1 MKVKAMRKNN
11 FYLDSERLILAVK
24 NRVRSYSATPLRQ
37 FTNNSVIVKELS
49 NDLVTSILTI
59 EDEKVFL
66 VISSTLFPNQLKMF
80 VGKVRKTDILLSDNH
95 CLVAGLQVYKLC
107 QMLVNNDEICVNP
120 MSLFN
125 ISQHTEETEF

>member
-1 MKVKAMRKNN
+1 MKKNN
-11 FYLDSERLILAVK
+11 FYLDSERLILGVK

-37 FTNNSVIVKELS
+37 FKDNSVNVKELS
-49 NDLVTSILTI
+49 NNLVNSTLTI
-59 EDEKVFL
+59 DDDKVFL
-66 VISSTLFPNQLKMF
+66 VISSTLFKQLKMF
-80 VGKVRKTDILLSDNH
+80 VGKVRKSDILLSDNH

-125 ISQHTEETEF
+125 ISQHTEESEF

>member
-1 MKVKAMRKNN
+1 MKKNN
-11 FYLDSERLILAVK
+11 FYLDSERLILGVK

-49 NDLVTSILTI
+49 NNLVTSTLTI
-59 EDEKVFL
+59 DDDKVFL
-66 VISSTLFPNQLKMF
+66 VITSTLFTNKLKCF
-80 VGKVRKTDILLSDNH
+80 VGKVRKSDILLSENH

-125 ISQHTEETEF
+125 ISQHTEESEF

>member
-1 MKVKAMRKNN
+1 MRKNN

-24 NRVRSYSATPLRQ
+24 NRVRSYSATPLKQ
-37 FTNNSVIVKELS
+37 FTNNSVKVKELS

-66 VISSTLFPNQLKMF
+66 VISSTLFHQLKMF

-125 ISQHTEETEF
+125 ITQHTEESEF

>member
-24 NRVRSYSATPLRQ
+24 NRVRSYSATPLKQ
-37 FTNNSVIVKELS
+37 LENNCIKVKELS
-49 NDLVTSILTI
+49 NNLVTSQLVL

-66 VISSTLFPNQLKMF
+66 VISSTLFHQLKMF

-107 QMLVNNDEICVNP
+107 QKLINNDEICESP
-120 MSLFN
+120 MSIFN
-125 ISQHTEETEF
+125 VSQHIEESEF

>member
-1 MKVKAMRKNN
+1 MKKNN
-11 FYLDSERLILAVK
+11 FYLDYERLILGVK
-24 NRVRSYSATPLRQ
+24 NRVRSYSATPLKQ
-37 FTNNSVIVKELS
+37 FTNNTIQVKELS
-49 NDLVTSILTI
+49 NDLVTSLLTI
-59 EDEKVFL
+59 EDEKVYL
-66 VISSTLFPNQLKMF
+66 QITSTLFTNKLKCF

-125 ISQHTEETEF
+125 ISQHTEESEF

>member
-1 MKVKAMRKNN
+1 MKKNN

-24 NRVRSYSATPLRQ
+24 NRVRSYSATPLKQ

-59 EDEKVFL
+59 EDEKVYL
-66 VISSTLFPNQLKMF
+66 QITSTLFKQLKMF
-80 VGKVRKTDILLSDNH
+80 VGKVRKSDILLSDNH

-125 ISQHTEETEF
+125 ISQHTEESEF

>member
-1 MKVKAMRKNN
+1 MKKNN
-11 FYLDSERLILAVK
+11 FYLDSERLILGVK

-37 FTNNSVIVKELS
+37 FKDNSVTVKELS

-59 EDEKVFL
+59 EDDKVFL
-66 VISSTLFPNQLKMF
+66 VITSTLFTNKLKCF
-80 VGKVRKTDILLSDNH
+80 VGKVRKTDILLSENH

-125 ISQHTEETEF
+125 ITQHTEESEF

>member
-1 MKVKAMRKNN
+1 MKKNN

-24 NRVRSYSATPLRQ
+24 NRVRSYSATPLKQ
-37 FTNNSVIVKELS
+37 FTNNTIQVKELS

-66 VISSTLFPNQLKMF
+66 LISSTLFTNKLKCF
-80 VGKVRKTDILLSDNH
+80 VGKVRKSDILLSDNH

-125 ISQHTEETEF
+125 ISQHTEESEF

>member
-1 MKVKAMRKNN
+1 MKKNN

-37 FTNNSVIVKELS
+37 FTKNTIQVKELS
-49 NDLVTSILTI
+49 NNLVTSQLVL
-59 EDEKVFL
+59 DDDKVFL
-66 VISSTLFPNQLKMF
+66 VITSTLFPNQLKMF
-80 VGKVRKTDILLSDNH
+80 VGKVRKTDILLSENH

-125 ISQHTEETEF
+125 ISQHTEESEF

>member
-1 MKVKAMRKNN
+1 MKVKMRKNN
-11 FYLDSERLILAVK
+11 VYYLDSERLILGVK

-37 FTNNSVIVKELS
+37 LENNCIKVKELS
-49 NDLVTSILTI
+49 NDLVTSILAI
-59 EDEKVFL
+59 EDEKVYL
-66 VISSTLFPNQLKMF
+66 QITSTLFPNQLKMF

-107 QMLVNNDEICVNP
+107 QKLINDEICENP
-120 MSLFN
+120 MSIFN

>member
-24 NRVRSYSATPLRQ
+24 NRVRSYSATPLKQ
-37 FTNNSVIVKELS
+37 FTNNSVKVKELS
-49 NDLVTSILTI
+49 NDLVTTQLVLD
-59 EDEKVFL
+59 DEKVFL
-66 VISSTLFPNQLKMF
+66 VISSTLFHQLKMF

-125 ISQHTEETEF
+125 ISQHSEETEF

>member
-1 MKVKAMRKNN
+1 MRKNN
-11 FYLDSERLILAVK
+11 FYLDSERLILGVK
-24 NRVRSYSATPLRQ
+24 NRVRSYSATPLKQ
-37 FTNNSVIVKELS
+37 FTNNSVKVKELS

-59 EDEKVFL
+59 EDDKVFL
-66 VISSTLFPNQLKMF
+66 VITSTLFKSLKCF
-80 VGKVRKTDILLSDNH
+80 VGKVRKTDILLSENH

>member
-1 MKVKAMRKNN
+1 MKKNN

-24 NRVRSYSATPLRQ
+24 NRVRSYSATPLKQ
-37 FTNNSVIVKELS
+37 FTNNSVKVKELS

-59 EDEKVFL
+59 EDEKVYL
-66 VISSTLFPNQLKMF
+66 QITSTLFKQLKMF
-80 VGKVRKTDILLSDNH
+80 VGKVRKSDILLSDNH

-125 ISQHTEETEF
+125 ISQHTEESEF

>member
-1 MKVKAMRKNN
+1 MRKNN
-11 FYLDSERLILAVK
+11 FYLDSERIILGVK

-37 FTNNSVIVKELS
+37 FKDNSVNVKELS
-49 NDLVTSILTI
+49 NNLVNSTLTI
-59 EDEKVFL
+59 DDDKVFL
-66 VISSTLFPNQLKMF
+66 VITSTLFHQLKMF
-80 VGKVRKTDILLSDNH
+80 VGKVRKSDILLSDNH

-125 ISQHTEETEF
+125 ISQHTEESEF

>member
-1 MKVKAMRKNN
+1 MKKNN

-24 NRVRSYSATPLRQ
+24 NRVRSYSATPLKQ
-37 FTNNSVIVKELS
+37 FTNNTIQVKELS
-49 NDLVTSILTI
+49 NNLVNSILTI
-59 EDEKVFL
+59 EDDKVFL
-66 VISSTLFPNQLKMF
+66 VITSTLFKSLKCF
-80 VGKVRKTDILLSDNH
+80 VGKVRKTDILLSENH

-125 ISQHTEETEF
+125 ITQHTEESEF

>member
-1 MKVKAMRKNN
+1 M
-11 FYLDSERLILAVK
+11 DSERLILGVK

-49 NDLVTSILTI
+49 NNLVTSTLTI
-59 EDEKVFL
+59 DDDKVFL
-66 VISSTLFPNQLKMF
+66 VITSTLFTNKLKCF
-80 VGKVRKTDILLSDNH
+80 VGKVRKSDILLSENH

-125 ISQHTEETEF
+125 ISQHTEESEF

>member
-1 MKVKAMRKNN
+1 MKKNN
-11 FYLDSERLILAVK
+11 FYLDSERLILGVK

-49 NDLVTSILTI
+49 NDLVTSTLTI
-59 EDEKVFL
+59 EDDKVFL
-66 VISSTLFPNQLKMF
+66 VITSTLFTNKLKCF
-80 VGKVRKTDILLSDNH
+80 VGKVRKTDILLSENH

>member
-1 MKVKAMRKNN
+1 MKKNN

-37 FTNNSVIVKELS
+37 FTNNSVNVKELS
-49 NDLVTSILTI
+49 NNLVTSQLVL
-59 EDEKVFL
+59 DDDKVFL
-66 VISSTLFPNQLKMF
+66 VITSTLFPNQLKMF
-80 VGKVRKTDILLSDNH
+80 VGKVRKTDILLSENH

-125 ISQHTEETEF
+125 ISQHSEETEF